1 MNRRRNFL
9 AIALCSAL
17 AFGAGQSL
25 TAQPLM
31 VEIFAMPHPPVR
43 AALQPLRDWLAKQ
56 GSRIQVREIDIESPE
71 GVRRMQAAGLS
82 GHVPVLIMINGQHNF
97 SRQDG
102 SRVAFVNFPNTP
114 DTPVGARGEW
124 TTTDVQSVVNGL
136 MK

>member
-25 TAQPLM
+25 AAQPLI

-56 GSRIQVREIDIESPE
+56 GSGIQVREVDIESPE
-71 GVRRMQAAGLS
+71 GVKRMQAVGLS
-82 GHVPVLIMINGQHNF
+82 GHVPVLIMINGRHKF
-97 SRQDG
+97 RRQDG
-102 SRVAFVNFPNTP
+102 SPVAFVNFPNTP
-114 DTPVGARGEW
+114 DTPAGARGEW
-124 TTTDVQSVVNGL
+124 TTTDVQAVLSGL